1 MIGSTGGLRL
11 PRRGL
16 RLPDPAPDPAS
27 NPNTGAEFERL
38 ADIARRAE
46 ESGFD
51 SVWVSDHAG
60 SVLAQPGGFE
70 LLFEAY
76 SLLGALAT
84 RTTSL
89 GLGVIPRGPT
99 VRLPSM
105 VAKIVTGVDVI
116 SHGRAVLSL
125 GIDPGEGPDGIRRLG
140 EELAVCRALLTE
152 EAPSYDGRFY
162 RLDHAPNRPRPVRTG
177 GIPLLVVADD
187 PAVAEPVARGS
198 DGVVVGGDA
207 RGVAAMVAAV
217 GQQCESMGRDRDG
230 VGVIWNGGVDGGP
243 NRLGDHLRS
252 MAEIGVTGCV
262 VLLPD
267 GYHPDAIAAAGKAAA
282 AVEFGER

>member
-1 MIGSTGGLRL
+1 VIGSNGGMRL
-11 PRRGL
+11 PRWGL

-27 NPNTGAEFERL
+27 NPDTGEEFERL
-38 ADIARRAE
+38 AAMAGRAE

-51 SVWVSDHAG
+51 SVWVTDHAG
-60 SVLAQPGGFE
+60 SVLGQPGGFE

-76 SLLGALAT
+76 SLLGALAS
-84 RTTSL
+84 RTTSV

-116 SHGRAVLSL
+116 SHGRALLSL
-125 GIDPGEGPDGIRRLG
+125 GIDPGEGADAIPRLG

-152 EAPSYDGRFY
+152 EAPSYGGRFY
-162 RLDHAPNRPRPVRTG
+162 QLDHAPNRPRPVRTG

-187 PAVAEPVARGS
+187 PAVAEPAARRA

-207 RGVAAMVAAV
+207 GRVVAMIAALDR
-217 GQQCESMGRDRDG
+217 QCESVGRDRG
-230 VGVIWNGGVDGGP
+230 EVGVIWSGGVDGGP
-243 NRLGDHLRS
+243 DRLGDHLRS
-252 MAEIGVTGCV
+252 LAAIGVAGCV
-262 VLLPD
+262 VSLAD
-267 GYHPDAIAAAGKAAA
+267 GYHPDAITAAGKAVS
-282 AVEFGER
+282 AVAFGEG